1 MQPASVE
8 QLRGQCTNLRIKT
21 PCLGKEE
28 APVSRTRLSFIENMM
43 QGRNPSTFR
52 MRPLHRLVEL
62 LRIAEQPRPY
72 VDGPAWQALCDATSL
87 WRLQSYVRPVDAA
100 SKPAGHYVIRFPGF
114 SSALRARSAGQGS
127 EYPGLRFAGSSSP
140 HFALA
145 KFDAVTGKS
154 WVWIQLSSG
163 RGSSL

>member
-1 MQPASVE
+1 MHE
-8 QLRGQCTNLRIKT
+8 DRRG
-21 PCLGKEE
+21 G
-28 APVSRTRLSFIENMM
+28 A
-43 QGRNPSTFR
+43 
-52 MRPLHRLVEL
+52 
-62 LRIAEQPRPY
+62 AQPRPY

-87 WRLQSYVRPVDAA
+87 WRLQSYVRPVDAG
-100 SKPAGHYVIRFPGF
+100 SKPAGHDVIRFPGF
-114 SSALRARSAGQGS
+114 SSAPRARSAGQGS

-163 RGSSL
+163 RGSSLRAEEFAGHHDRPGDTGHLVGEGNSDEPRRAA